1 MELFVL
7 ESEEYFGLNNGIT
20 VYQNSDREPEESPT
34 GVTIGGNTSTDFFNK
49 LKFSSIS
56 SERKPI
62 FHRCQ
67 WICHVIYSPPLRL
80 SNWHIC
86 RHRDYL

>member
-34 GVTIGGNTSTDFFNK
+34 GVTIGGNTSTDFF
-49 LKFSSIS
+49 
-56 SERKPI
+56 
-62 FHRCQ
+62 
-67 WICHVIYSPPLRL
+67 
-80 SNWHIC
+80 
-86 RHRDYL
+86 